1 MPSATYIIASTPRS
15 GSTLL
20 CDGLFM
26 TGVAGRPT
34 ETLAPHFR
42 AFWLE
47 QWNMPEDSGFGEY
60 FQAALDY
67 GTTPNGVFGTKV
79 HWEHLPALA
88 RELAVE
94 GRPDQALTAAFPG
107 AAYVRLIRNDLRA
120 QALSLFRA
128 TVTDQWCRWEGQPLS
143 PSDRLVLDA
152 DVVHRLEAT
161 IIGQRTAW
169 DEFFAA
175 NRITPLTVEYEALDA
190 DYRGQVARVLSF
202 LGLDAGVAYAI
213 PGTRLLRQSD
223 ELTATWRE
231 AMDARDAHA
240 SDEQV
245 KGSA

>member
-20 CDGLFM
+20 CDGLFA

-42 AFWLE
+42 SFWLD
-47 QWNMPEDSGFGEY
+47 QWSLPADSGFGEY
-60 FQAALDY
+60 FQAALNY
-67 GTTPNGVFGTKV
+67 GTTPNGIYGTKI

-128 TVTDQWCRWEGQPLS
+128 TVTDQWCRWEGQPPS
-143 PSDRLVLDA
+143 PADDPVLDE
-152 DVVHRLEAT
+152 DVVRGFEAA
-161 IIGQRTAW
+161 IVEQRAAW
-169 DEFFAA
+169 DGFFAA
-175 NRITPLTVEYEALDA
+175 HRIRPLTVEYEDLDA
-190 DYRGQVARVLSF
+190 DYRGQIARVLNF
-202 LGLDAGVAYAI
+202 LGLDGGAAYAI

-223 ELTATWRE
+223 ELTAAWRE
-231 AMDARDAHA
+231 AMDARDTP